1 MKSQEYRASEDS
13 DGESDRIV
21 TVEDRIAE
29 LEGAALAPAAA
40 VGPAPGM
47 LAVAA
52 LAVPAP
58 AIKAVAAPPHGE
70 VLRTRG
76 HKVTIGES
84 ATAQ

>member
-1 MKSQEYRASEDS
+1 M
-13 DGESDRIV
+13 

-58 AIKAVAAPPHGE
+58 AIEAAAIGAAAIEAAAAPPHGE
-70 VLRTRG
+70 VLLTRG